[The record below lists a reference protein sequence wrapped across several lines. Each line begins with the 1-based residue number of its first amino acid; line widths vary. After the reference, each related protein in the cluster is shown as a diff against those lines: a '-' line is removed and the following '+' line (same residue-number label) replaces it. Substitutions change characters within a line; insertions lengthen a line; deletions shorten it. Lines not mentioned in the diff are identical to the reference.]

1 MAHGNLPS
9 PALYPYEPVR
19 EKASSMLYYI
29 SILGMI
35 VVAVILTMGIW
46 NMAKGG
52 SPNRSQKL
60 MRLRILAQFIAVIL
74 VMAALYFST
83 Q

>member
-1 MAHGNLPS
+1 
-9 PALYPYEPVR
+9 
-19 EKASSMLYYI
+19 MLYYI
-29 SILGMI
+29 SIAGML

-74 VMAALYFST
+74 VMAALYYST